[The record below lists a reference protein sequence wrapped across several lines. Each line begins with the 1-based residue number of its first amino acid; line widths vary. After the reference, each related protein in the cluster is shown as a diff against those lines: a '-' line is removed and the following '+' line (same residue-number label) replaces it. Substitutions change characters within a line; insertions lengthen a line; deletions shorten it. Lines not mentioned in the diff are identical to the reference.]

1 MIDLKTLIE
10 AFKKIGID
18 LTKTQ
23 QNQFKE
29 YYEILIEWNKKI
41 NLTAITDEVEVYHK
55 HFLDSVYLSKIV
67 SLENQSL
74 LDVGSGA
81 GFPSLPL
88 KIIFPNLNVTI
99 IDALSKRIKFLDYL
113 TNKIGID
120 VTLIHGRVEEYPNKE
135 SFDIVTARAVANL
148 NMLSE
153 LCIPFVKKEGF
164 FITPKGSNY
173 QQEIEDSMAALKE
186 LGVKEKEVYLYDILD
201 IEHALIKFEKVRETP
216 KKYPRK
222 FKKIK
227 SKPL

>member
-1 MIDLKTLIE
+1 VIDLNTYIE
-10 AFKKIGID
+10 AFKKIDLD
-18 LTKTQ
+18 LTKSQ
-23 QNQFKE
+23 LVQFKQ

-41 NLTAITDEVEVYHK
+41 NLTAITDELEVYHK

-67 SLENQSL
+67 SLADQTL

-88 KIIFPNLNVTI
+88 KIIYPHLNITI
-99 IDALSKRIKFLDYL
+99 IDALSKRIKFLEYL

-120 VTLIHGRVEEYPNKE
+120 VTLIHGRIEEYPNKE
-135 SFDIVTARAVANL
+135 SYDIVTARAVANL

-173 QQEIEDSMAALKE
+173 QQEIDDSMVALKE
-186 LGVKEKEVYLYDILD
+186 LGVKQKEVYIYDILGV
-201 IEHALIKFEKVRETP
+201 EHALIKFEKVKETP